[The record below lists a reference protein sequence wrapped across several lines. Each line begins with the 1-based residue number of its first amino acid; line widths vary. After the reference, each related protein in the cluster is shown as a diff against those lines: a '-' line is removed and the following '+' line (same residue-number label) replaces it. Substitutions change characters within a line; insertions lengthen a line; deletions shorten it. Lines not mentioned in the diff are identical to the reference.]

1 MELSLLVQGSKS
13 NHADHMDVTAAWP
26 DRKGAPAGVT
36 ALPSIAVAKFG
47 EDLPRIGALSG
58 PFPPHC
64 RKTLTWVPGQ
74 KHKGTTMKKLKTAAL
89 TSAMVAAAIGLWGCA
104 TRDYVDQHVAVV
116 DAKAQATQS
125 QVDRHTAQ
133 LAQLD
138 QSTKEAL
145 DRATAA
151 GKLAE
156 GKFLYSMVLSD
167 DSVKFKAASAK
178 LSPEA
183 QQRLTEFAEKLKTD
197 NRNVYLEIQGHTDAR
212 GSEAANQ
219 RLGEERAEAV
229 RVFMNRHGVP
239 LNRMSA
245 ISYGKED
252 PAGSNK
258 TRVGRAQNRRVVLVV
273 MS

>member
-1 MELSLLVQGSKS
+1 MQTFK
-13 NHADHMDVTAAWP
+13 
-26 DRKGAPAGVT
+26 PAI
-36 ALPSIAVAKFG
+36 IA
-47 EDLPRIGALSG
+47 IALSAFSLG
-58 PFPPHC
+58 
-64 RKTLTWVPGQ
+64 
-74 KHKGTTMKKLKTAAL
+74 
-89 TSAMVAAAIGLWGCA
+89 GCA
-104 TRDYVDQHVAVV
+104 TKDFVREQVATV

-125 QVDRHTAQ
+125 QVDQHQTR

-138 QSTKEAL
+138 QTTKEAL

-167 DSVKFKAASAK
+167 DSVKFRPDSSK

-183 QQRLTEFAEKLKTD
+183 EQRLTEFAEKLKND

-212 GSEAANQ
+212 GPANVNT

-229 RVFMNRHGVP
+229 RLFMNQHGVP
-239 LNRMSA
+239 LNRMA
-245 ISYGKED
+245 TISYGKQD
-252 PAGSNK
+252 PVANNK
-258 TRVGRAQNRRVVLVV
+258 TRQGRAQNRRVVMVV